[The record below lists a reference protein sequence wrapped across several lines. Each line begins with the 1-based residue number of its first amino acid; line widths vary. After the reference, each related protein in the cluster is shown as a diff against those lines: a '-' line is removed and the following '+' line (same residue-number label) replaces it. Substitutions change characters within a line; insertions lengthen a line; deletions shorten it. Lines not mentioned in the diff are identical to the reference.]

1 MVLLSLSLTLI
12 CSLAMQAAPLAPA
25 PGPDCL
31 LATEHNRLQTETNLN
46 GRIKIYSEASTRCQ
60 NSLAALVRHQ
70 DLQEVPAQLKS
81 WLNLLEISLEDINGS
96 TARKD
101 KSKALIRYE
110 IHLRKAIGNV
120 QEIKLKASA
129 DQFDDFER
137 FLAKAQEIHKHF
149 VNMLFQR

>member
-12 CSLAMQAAPLAPA
+12 CSLAMQAAALAPA

-31 LATEHNRLQTETNLN
+31 LATEQSRLQTEIKLN
-46 GRIKIYSEASTRCQ
+46 NRIKIYDEASTRCQ

-70 DLQEVPAQLKS
+70 DLQAVPAQLKS
-81 WLNLLEISLEDINGS
+81 WLNLLEISLKDIDSS

-101 KSKALIRYE
+101 KSRNLIRYE
-110 IHLRKAIGNV
+110 IHLRKAVGNV
-120 QEIKLKASA
+120 QELKLKATA

-137 FLAKAQEIHKHF
+137 FIARAQEIHKKL